1 MSGSGVSRKEDSM
14 AKKKKSKKSSKRR
27 SSKPWSP
34 TRVPKRMTRLSAKE
48 KATIKSMTKAG
59 ATMRQIAKKIGR
71 VPSTVWRWQQER

>member
-1 MSGSGVSRKEDSM
+1 M
-14 AKKKKSKKSSKRR
+14 AKKKTTKKARR
-27 SSKPWSP
+27 TS
-34 TRVPKRMTRLSAKE
+34 RPKKTTRLSAKE